1 MEKSQFLQWDIIID
15 EINNNEDAD
24 MEINI
29 SHLIEVLIE
38 HIYDNKS
45 YECMKYVREKLEVQE
60 VWNRIEREVC
70 SQTDFFIKTLAIK
83 NMNDNIAIEKIKSV
97 YEYRYKKYEND
108 DYICEK
114 VMLDKNQ
121 MKAIRCVFNYCEFS
135 IILQKISKRRF
146 QVFLVDKGKF
156 KQFFMEEIWN
166 LFDSNRKDIE
176 NLIYSRHLA
185 DLEMKVNYLMNG
197 QDEIKDELNF
207 TQYLIL
213 KDTDMRDDDI

>member
-1 MEKSQFLQWDIIID
+1 MDNSQFLQWDIIID
-15 EINNNEDAD
+15 GINSEDSD
-24 MEINI
+24 METNI
-29 SHLIEVLIE
+29 SHLVEVLIG

-45 YECMKYVREKLEVQE
+45 YECMEYVREKLESPE
-60 VWNRIEREVC
+60 VWNRIESEVR

-83 NMNDNIAIEKIKSV
+83 NMDDNIAIEKVKSA
-97 YEYRYKKYEND
+97 YGYRYKEYEND

-135 IILQKISKRRF
+135 VILQRISKRRF
-146 QVFLVDKGKF
+146 QVFFVDKGKF
-156 KQFFMEEIWN
+156 KPFFMEELWN
-166 LFDSNRKDIE
+166 LFDGNRKDIE
-176 NLIYSRHLA
+176 SLIYSRHLA

-213 KDTDMRDDDI
+213 QDTDMPDGEI